1 MILENVNAMDHK
13 RYCETLKQL
22 SDKLVALQQPI
33 RILDAI
39 KWPEQ
44 WRQNFLASDGNQLPP
59 ADKSYYANI
68 PLGFNVDETKAGL
81 KNLLKEIKQK
91 LGKQDPLGN
100 ILQETVAQYLIVIEL
115 LLSRGTTGFIDHS
128 RSLYGSAHDHLI
140 GDRRTLKDVGV
151 HLCEIFSLPAAKHV
165 SFRQDK
171 VLSAEQGVAILKAK
185 MDSYFGAE
193 QVQVKL
199 SDGIVSDA
207 AAGGDTIKLSVNAT
221 FSERD
226 LHVLEVHEG
235 WVHVGTTL
243 NGRAQPYASWLGV
256 GSPRIAA
263 HQEGLA
269 VLLETLTFASFPARA
284 RRISDR
290 VSAIH
295 MAEEGADFMDVY
307 RHFVSEGISKR
318 DSYTIAQ
325 RVFRGGRV
333 AGGSL
338 FTKDLS
344 YVRGFVEN
352 LNFIHSAI
360 MAGRPELI
368 PMLFIGKIN
377 LADIPALYRAYLEG
391 VIDAPKHLP
400 SMFSDLSGLYVWFGF
415 ANGMHL
421 IDMERV
427 QGHFIEQFSVLPK
440 VTPVSI
446 SPSQN
451 TDMDLE

>member
-1 MILENVNAMDHK
+1 MSALHHYQQHV
-13 RYCETLKQL
+13 KQL
-22 SDKLVALQQPI
+22 SDRLVAIQQPI

-39 KWPEQ
+39 KWPSQ
-44 WRQNFLASDGNQLPP
+44 WRDEFFAKGANTPPP
-59 ADKSYYANI
+59 ATKAYYQDVA
-68 PLGFNVDETKAGL
+68 LGFSMDEKKQQLTE
-81 KNLLKEIKQK
+81 LLADIKK
-91 LGKQDPLGN
+91 TLGKKDPLGL
-100 ILQETVAQYLIVIEL
+100 ILQDTTAQYLRVLEL
-115 LLSRGTTGFIDHS
+115 LRDRGTTGFIDHS
-128 RSLYGSAHDHLI
+128 RALYGSAKDHLL
-140 GDRRTLKDVGV
+140 GDRRSLKEVAE
-151 HLCEIFSLPAAKHV
+151 HLCEIFSLPAARHI
-165 SFRQDK
+165 SFAQPKLHDAA
-171 VLSAEQGVAILKAK
+171 SSVAILQSK
-185 MDSYFGAE
+185 MDSYFTKH

-207 AAGGDTIKLSVNAT
+207 AAGGDTIKLNSKAS
-221 FSERD
+221 FSNRD

-269 VLLETLTFASFPARA
+269 VLLETFTFASFPARA

-290 VSAIH
+290 VTAIH
-295 MAEEGADFMDVY
+295 MAEQGANFMDVY
-307 RHFVSEGISKR
+307 RHFVQNGISAN
-318 DSYTIAQ
+318 DSYAIAQ

-333 AGGSL
+333 DGGAV

-360 MAGRPELI
+360 SSGRPELI

-377 LADIPALYRAYLEG
+377 LADIPALYSAYLNG
-391 VIDAPKHLP
+391 VIAPP
-400 SMFSDLSGLYVWFGF
+400 QYVPPMFDDLNGLYVWFGF

-421 IDMERV
+421 IDMKRV
-427 QGHFIEQFSVLPK
+427 QNHFVDMFASIPEVCPLNMSALE
-440 VTPVSI
+440 TPDTELS
-446 SPSQN
+446 
-451 TDMDLE
+451 